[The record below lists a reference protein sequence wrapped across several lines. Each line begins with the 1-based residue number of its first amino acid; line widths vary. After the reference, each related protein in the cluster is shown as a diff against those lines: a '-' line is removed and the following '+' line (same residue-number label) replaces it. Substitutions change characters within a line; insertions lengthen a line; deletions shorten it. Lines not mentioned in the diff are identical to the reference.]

1 MRPAPCG
8 PPLRGL
14 LRPRPHIR
22 ASRALQMWAAGRP
35 PLGFGCGP
43 RIGPGPPAKSR
54 PAGGWTG
61 GCSTVRRFFRP
72 RRGRSLVPSKP
83 PEKGRPDALARARRQ
98 RPQDLVEGPGSLQP
112 PATRPVHG
120 ALRRPRPRRAHAPR
134 LRSASA
140 CERRLEALLR
150 GRLWHH
156 KWAGPL
162 RPSPGWPSAKIEH
175 GRFSLGSFCRSWP
188 STFYVCAFDAKSHGS
203 AATLRQLALA
213 RLKELCRRQVCARS
227 SYGHC

>member
-1 MRPAPCG
+1 MTLVVGGLLRPAPCG

-112 PATRPVHG
+112 PRDPSSPRGLAAPPAPPRARAALAQRFGMRAQAGG
-120 ALRRPRPRRAHAPR
+120 APERQALAPQVGGA
-134 LRSASA
+134 ASA
-140 CERRLEALLR
+140 
-150 GRLWHH
+150 
-156 KWAGPL
+156 
-162 RPSPGWPSAKIEH
+162 
-175 GRFSLGSFCRSWP
+175 
-188 STFYVCAFDAKSHGS
+188 KSG
-203 AATLRQLALA
+203 LALG
-213 RLKELCRRQVCARS
+213 QD
-227 SYGHC
+227 